1 MDIKTFRELI
11 EWTADLHGQ
20 LARCLSHCT
29 ALNKDERARML
40 LGYLAGH
47 ETDIEHMVNEF
58 VRQAGTDIL
67 ETRVYDYLP
76 HESMKFHRPCDE
88 HFAKLDFT
96 AVRSEVYD
104 YHDQIIKLYKT
115 LLGKIN
121 IPKIKELMEELL
133 TMEQNEFKRLV
144 HQISRMDDL

>member
-1 MDIKTFRELI
+1 MDIKTFRQLI

-29 ALNKDERARML
+29 TLNEDERARML

-47 ETDIEHMVNEF
+47 ESDIEHMVNEF

-76 HESMKFHRPCDE
+76 HDSMKFHRHCDE
-88 HFAKLDFT
+88 HFAELDFNSI
-96 AVRSEVYD
+96 RSEVFD
-104 YHDQIIKLYKT
+104 YHDQIIKLYQT
-115 LLGKIN
+115 LLGKII

-133 TMEQNEFKRLV
+133 TMEQNEFKRLA
-144 HQISRMDDL
+144 HQIGRMDDL